1 MADYALDHGKKAPSR
16 SSFYRLLDLLPAMT
30 PKGTNSYLTLIYI
43 LLLLLIDCKIVDRE
57 NYLGI
62 YLGVEKVN

>member
-30 PKGTNSYLTLIYI
+30 PKGTNSYLTSIYI
-43 LLLLLIDCKIVDRE
+43 LLLRFLLIDCKIVDRE

-62 YLGVEKVN
+62 YL